1 MASAPANAVMTEM
14 LEYEMRCNNRSTSL
28 NSYLVLYETMN
39 EKGDSVVRKTT
50 MVCPTITHVVCRFPS
65 SVKIELLSDAY
76 VSIAPLISPR
86 IGEETDDTAPVVVP
100 NPVPPPVPPAPV
112 AVPDPVPPAIVYA
125 PRRVPLLAGL
135 TLCRQCRHSPFN
147 LEAMGRCTG
156 GGHRFDKDPAT
167 KRCEQFEFP

>member
-76 VSIAPLISPR
+76 VSIAPLIPPKL
-86 IGEETDDTAPVVVP
+86 GEETDDPVQTDPEPVTAP
-100 NPVPPPVPPAPV
+100 NPVPP
-112 AVPDPVPPAIVYA
+112 PVPPAIVYA

-167 KRCEQFEFP
+167 KRCEQFEF